1 MVYSKEMLNYN
12 NEKFK
17 YDNIRYYFYGLLLD
31 LFNLYNIIIMFFLII
46 FYVWV

>member
-1 MVYSKEMLNYN
+1 MVYSKDMLNYN

-17 YDNIRYYFYGLLLD
+17 YDNIRYYFCGLLLD
-31 LFNLYNIIIMFFLII
+31 LINLYNIMFFLIM

>member
-1 MVYSKEMLNYN
+1 MVYSREMLNCDI
-12 NEKFK
+12 EKKFK

-31 LFNLYNIIIMFFLII
+31 LFNLYNIMFFLIM